1 MKKKEARQLF
11 KQKRKAL
18 TANIIETYQD
28 SIYAQVFQLDFSRF
42 QNIHIFLP
50 IARQK
55 EINTF
60 PIVTYLQN
68 LGKRVII
75 SKSNFDNNTLE
86 HFILT
91 KETKL
96 EENDYGI
103 PEPVVAEKFNVKNIE
118 LVFVPL
124 LISDEMNYRVGY
136 GKGFYDRFLASCK
149 KDVYTIGLNFFPP
162 IPNITDINKFDVPLH
177 SIIYSK

>member
-1 MKKKEARQLF
+1 MNKKEARRLF

-18 TANIIETYQD
+18 TTNIIDTYLD
-28 SIYAQVFQLDFSRF
+28 SIYAQVFQIDFSRF

-60 PIVTYLQN
+60 PIISYIQN

-75 SKSNFDNNTLE
+75 SKSNFENNTLE

-91 KETKL
+91 KDTKL
-96 EENDYGI
+96 VENTYGI
-103 PEPVVAEKFNVKNIE
+103 PEPVAAEKFDVKNID

-162 IPNITDINKFDVPLH
+162 IPTITDINKFDVPLH
-177 SIIYSK
+177 SIIFSK